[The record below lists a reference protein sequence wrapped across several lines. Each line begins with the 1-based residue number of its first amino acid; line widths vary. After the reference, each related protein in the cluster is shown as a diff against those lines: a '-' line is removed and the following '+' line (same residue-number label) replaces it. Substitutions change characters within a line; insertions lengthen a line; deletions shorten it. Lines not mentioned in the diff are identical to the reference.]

1 MRADPPY
8 VKIARAIKEEW
19 ILKPSALPGSR
30 LPTERQLREIFGVSR
45 STIGKALDLLVR
57 EGLLDSRQGSGVYIR
72 ELRESGPITKLAAFI
87 CPHLPLPGYS
97 GDSLPVRALSGV
109 DRRAAQLGW
118 QIVTAMSNF
127 SIEHE
132 EALIERF
139 MRMGAEGIILQAVN
153 YPIVRR
159 KSDIASDHIVR
170 RWHKLPIVLAGVGF
184 EEWRRP
190 LVAFDNYKLG
200 FDMTTAL
207 IEHGHRHIVFMH
219 TSEERLHNAIHERRR
234 GWMAALNRA
243 GIGVPDA
250 YHGWPLPDQDYV
262 HLLEPE
268 QADDLVRRLMDL
280 KPRPDALIA
289 WEDAIAVQMM
299 DALKRAGVA
308 IPDEVRVAG
317 FDNHVTGRYYDPPF
331 PTSDP
336 DFPRLG
342 ELAMEVLDRMVTEQ
356 TLTPRTYL
364 IPAPVLWRGPERN
377 AGKTRDEAFASA
389 IGR

>member
-1 MRADPPY
+1 MKADPPY
-8 VKIARAIKEEW
+8 VQIARAIKEEW

-30 LPTERQLREIFGVSR
+30 LPTERQLREVFGVSR

-57 EGLLDSRQGSGVYIR
+57 EGLLDSRQGSGIYIR
-72 ELRESGPITKLAAFI
+72 ELRESLPITKLAAFI

-97 GDSLPVRALSGV
+97 GDSLPMRTLSGV

-118 QIVTAMSNF
+118 QLVTAMSNF

-153 YPIVRR
+153 YPILRR
-159 KSDIASDHIVR
+159 RSDISSDHLVR

-190 LVAFDNYKLG
+190 IVAFDNYKLG

-207 IEHGHRHIVFMH
+207 IEHGHRNIAFMH
-219 TSEERLHNAIHERRR
+219 TSEERLHNAIHERRK
-234 GWMAALNRA
+234 GWLAALNRA
-243 GIGVPDA
+243 GIGIADSYA
-250 YHGWPLPDQDYV
+250 GWPLPQRDYV

-268 QADDLVRRLMDL
+268 QADELVRRLL
-280 KPRPDALIA
+280 NLSPRPDALIA

-317 FDNHVTGRYYDPPF
+317 FDNHLSGRYYDPAF

-336 DFPRLG
+336 DFTRLG
-342 ELAMEVLDRMVTEQ
+342 ELAMEVLDRMVSEQ

-364 IPAPVLWRGPERN
+364 IPAPALWRGPEC
-377 AGKTRDEAFASA
+377 SA
-389 IGR
+389 AEVRAERQSLAIRS